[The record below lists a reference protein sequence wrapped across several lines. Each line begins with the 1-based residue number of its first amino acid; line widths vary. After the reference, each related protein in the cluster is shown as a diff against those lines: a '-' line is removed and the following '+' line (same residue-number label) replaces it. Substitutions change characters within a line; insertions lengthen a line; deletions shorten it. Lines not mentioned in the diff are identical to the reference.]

1 MPLKTDNAQTFLSVF
16 IIVVQSGLV
25 STISNR
31 AQRLVY
37 LELCQTFIIELF
49 TNIHWGVIITQKGG
63 M

>member
-1 MPLKTDNAQTFLSVF
+1 MPLKADNAQTFLSVF

-25 STISNR
+25 LTISNR

-49 TNIHWGVIITQKGG
+49 ANIHWGVIITQKDGI
-63 M
+63 

>member
-1 MPLKTDNAQTFLSVF
+1 MQLKTDNAQTFLSVF
-16 IIVVQSGLV
+16 IIVVESGLV